1 MGCDGRFKRS
11 WIGARPNVG
20 KVEGRWTDDVDAARC
35 VAASG
40 RDPRPLMQILRLGT
54 HNRKCNLN
62 AIFSIFRVNAPE
74 TRPKTSQTTSTE
86 RRCLVVTRDRT
97 VDRVN
102 ASRSRYVT
110 VHRPAFERASP
121 SNPPGNFHIDCPIRA

>member
-1 MGCDGRFKRS
+1 
-11 WIGARPNVG
+11 
-20 KVEGRWTDDVDAARC
+20 
-35 VAASG
+35 
-40 RDPRPLMQILRLGT
+40 MQILRLGT

-97 VDRVN
+97 FDRVN

-110 VHRPAFERASP
+110 VHRHSSAFAVESTGGFSSIADS
-121 SNPPGNFHIDCPIRA
+121 GA